1 MKTIFRD
8 IVSALLFSKDGKLFM
23 GMKDP
28 SKGGVYADCW
38 HIPGGGVDQG
48 EAKHEALE
56 RELKE
61 EVGLEVDPNN
71 FRLVDDMGNGESIKK
86 IKGEEVLCKM
96 KFFVYRIDL
105 SLNAERVKIQLND
118 DLAKYEWVKLEDLSK
133 YKLTPPS
140 IALFNKL
147 GYIS

>member
-1 MKTIFRD
+1 MKTIYRD
-8 IVSALLFSKDGKLFM
+8 IVSALIFSSDGKLFM

-38 HIPGGGVDQG
+38 HIPGGGVDEG

-61 EVGLEVDPNN
+61 EVGLEIDPKN
-71 FRLVDDMGNGESIKK
+71 FKLIDDVGEGESIKTVN
-86 IKGEEVLCKM
+86 GEDVLCKM
-96 KFFVYRIDL
+96 KFYVYRIDL
-105 SLNAERVKIQLND
+105 AVKADKADIKLND
-118 DLAKYEWVKLEDLSK
+118 DLVKYEWVELEKLSK

-140 IALFNKL
+140 MRLFKKL
-147 GYIS
+147 KYI